1 MQQISYFSHA
11 LCSAAVAFVAIHPH
25 EARCIGRMCENSST
39 CPAGTAG
46 SSLKDQLQPARR
58 VGNSSIGAAK
68 RLKCSTWSLSTQFYP
83 TKCKT
88 LWLSYIFFFIRWCR
102 RCCSHLSR
110 STVARQPKTHAFAP
124 FARHRQKFNEYARG
138 ETVRLILF
146 HANIKHCL
154 FRSLAFFLLS
164 CRSKKAP
171 ETRQQQHI
179 NLENSVKIRNK
190 LLGVSSVVARFAT
203 ILIHEI

>member
-1 MQQISYFSHA
+1 MAKRDDLTCSKHLVIPQEKMQQISYFSHA

-88 LWLSYIFFFIRWCR
+88 LWLSYIIFSFVGAVAAALIFPVQ
-102 RCCSHLSR
+102 LSPGSR
-110 STVARQPKTHAFAP
+110 
-124 FARHRQKFNEYARG
+124 
-138 ETVRLILF
+138 
-146 HANIKHCL
+146 KHMH
-154 FRSLAFFLLS
+154 SLPSRA
-164 CRSKKAP
+164 
-171 ETRQQQHI
+171 TG
-179 NLENSVKIRNK
+179 ENSTSMREAK
-190 LLGVSSVVARFAT
+190 LSG
-203 ILIHEI
+203 